1 MDDLLRLSA
10 VVLLILI
17 NGFFVAA
24 EFALVS
30 VRATRVQQWVNA
42 GRPLAGLLLKAKE
55 NPNPFFSA
63 AQLGITMASLALG
76 WIAEPTLAHLIAP
89 LATRVLPES
98 GAVLG
103 AHAVAIVLAFALI
116 TFMHIVLGEQ
126 VPKML
131 AVQRADATALL
142 TVGPTHA
149 FYILFRPFI
158 ALIAG
163 ASDLTLR
170 LLGLRAEE
178 AHRGAH
184 TEEELLLLFRQ
195 SRAAGVLGADEERLL
210 SKVFTFVDLE
220 ARQMMVPRPEM
231 VCIPVAATYQ
241 DVLDTA
247 RTKGFSRLPV
257 YEHDLDHII
266 GVLHVKDL
274 LGLDEAARARFG
286 VRALMREP
294 LFLPEAVPVHRLLAE
309 FRRRRRHM
317 AILIDEFGGTAGLVT
332 VEDAVEELLGEL
344 RDEYREEAPAIQPQP
359 DGSYLLDGL
368 LRLDE
373 VNAHFDLRLADE
385 EVDTIGGLVV
395 RHLGRLADVGD
406 EVQLDGLRLRVEE
419 LDGRRVARVRLW
431 PPAAAPAEPPAP
443 GDLPHEARL

>member
-1 MDDLLRLSA
+1 MDDLLRLVA
-10 VVLLILI
+10 VLLLVLL
-17 NGFFVAA
+17 NGFFVAT
-24 EFALVS
+24 EFALVA
-30 VRATRVQQWVNA
+30 VRRTRVEQ
-42 GRPLAGLLLKAKE
+42 LASQDDRRARRALHALDHLDLYI
-55 NPNPFFSA
+55 A
-63 AQLGITMASLALG
+63 ATQLGITMASLALG
-76 WIAEPTLAHLIAP
+76 WIGEPALAHLIEGL
-89 LATRVLPES
+89 LARLPFVPP
-98 GAVLG
+98 AALG
-103 AHAVAIVLAFALI
+103 PASHSVAIAVAFATI
-116 TFMHIVLGEQ
+116 TALHIVLGELA
-126 VPKML
+126 PKSLALQRAEATVL
-131 AVQRADATALL
+131 AV
-142 TVGPTHA
+142 VGPMHV
-149 FYILFRPFI
+149 FLVVFRPVI
-158 ALIAG
+158 MALNAVG
-163 ASDLTLR
+163 NALVR
-170 LLGLRAEE
+170 LFGLRPAS
-178 AHRGAH
+178 AHALAH
-184 TEEELLLLFRQ
+184 TEDELIFLFRQ
-195 SRAAGVLGADEERLL
+195 SRAAGVLEADEERLL

-231 VCIPVAATYQ
+231 VCIPVTATYQ
-241 DVLDTA
+241 DVLDAA

-294 LFLPEAVPVHRLLAE
+294 LFLPEAVPIHRLLAE

-344 RDEYREEAPAIQPQP
+344 RDEEREEAPAIQAQP

-395 RHLGRLADVGD
+395 RHLGRMADVGD

-431 PPAAAPAEPPAP
+431 PPAAAPAEP
-443 GDLPHEARL
+443 GDVPHEARL